1 MAKRKSSR
9 RPATATL
16 LPVAPPL
23 KFDQKLVLL
32 QWMLW
37 LFDKKS
43 FEQLAEPFKS
53 PELEGL
59 NEDNNH
65 RFLSIFKEH
74 LFGLEEFPG
83 DILLGYDQNIVK
95 HTLKINEHRAEPIRW
110 KYFQWLSLLFA
121 EIYLDRFFRDPIKL
135 LADLNEFVEKFNKDN
150 GLIPQDPDSTSIKI
164 NSAIPRYE
172 MDDLRKIAF
181 WNATGSGKTLLMHV
195 NILQYRYYL
204 ELHGQGRE
212 LNRIILLTPNEGLSK
227 QHLAEFQAA
236 GMDAELFT
244 KDGKSLFAG
253 KTIEII
259 DIHKLR
265 EDMGEK
271 TVAIDAFEGSN
282 LVLVD
287 EGHRGSSGKEMGRWM
302 DARRRLCE
310 NGFSFEYSATF
321 GQAMKASSNKALE
334 QEYAK
339 CILFDYS
346 YKYFYRDGFGKDYRI
361 LNLADDSDE
370 GKRRI
375 YLTAC
380 LLAFYQ
386 QQRLYRDKPAEF
398 RPFLLE
404 NPLWVFV
411 GGSVNAVRSENKKKV
426 SDVVDILLFLAEF
439 VKDHRHSIKLID
451 RLLGGI
457 PGLLDQRGNEIFAT
471 AFGYLSQ
478 NRLDGEATFNDILK
492 VLFNSP
498 KKGHLHVMNLKGSDG
513 EIALRLG
520 GENEPFGV
528 INVGDTSALCNLC
541 GEHPDYMVVDEKE
554 FSGSLFANLAQND
567 STVNVLI
574 GSKKFTEGWNSW
586 RVSTMGLMNVGKS
599 EGSEII
605 QLFGRG
611 VRLKGLGWCL
621 KRSSQIDGITK
632 PQHIN
637 LLETLNIFGIRASYM
652 QQFKEYLE
660 DEGLPSNEDRIE
672 IILPVVKNLDGKKLT
687 SIRLKEGLDFK
698 KDGPKP
704 TLDEPT
710 SYLLKHPVILNWY
723 PKIQSK
729 QSKGV
734 GSTGEIAVMEEGI
747 FQDKHL
753 AFMDIDSI
761 YFQMQ
766 HFKNE
771 RAWYNLNL
779 PPESIMKLLAPR
791 PSGQSHWYKLL
802 IPLVDMGFTKFDR
815 VRQWEEIAVALLKK
829 YCDRYYKHRKQEW
842 EADHLEYHT
851 LREDDPNFLQE
862 YHLLIDQS
870 ANAIRSGIEDLQDQ
884 LNKKAFKKDCSF
896 NNISAYWFGNHLYQP
911 LLHLSKSRLVEVKP
925 VSLNDGERDFVL
937 DLRKFHTENHDFFK
951 GWEVYLLRNVSKRG
965 IGFFEAGNF
974 YPDFILW
981 LLVGKKQ
988 YVTFVDPKGLR
999 QLDEGSS
1006 NLKVQFYK
1014 TIKEIE
1020 TRLADPCVI
1029 LNSFIV
1035 SPTPYQNIPMWGEG
1049 MSKVELQKCHVL
1061 FQKDD
1066 KETYIKTLLT
1076 KIMENA

>member
-1 MAKRKSSR
+1 MAKRRSTRSS
-9 RPATATL
+9 AATL
-16 LPVAPPL
+16 IPEAVPL

-32 QWMLW
+32 QWMLR

-53 PELEGL
+53 AQLEGL
-59 NEDNNH
+59 DEDNNH
-65 RFLSIFKEH
+65 KFLAVFKEH

-83 DILLGYDQNIVK
+83 EVLLGYDQNIVR
-95 HTLKINEHRAEPIRW
+95 HTLRLNERRAEPIRW
-110 KYFQWLSLLFA
+110 KYFQWLSLLFT
-121 EIYLDRFFRDPIKL
+121 EVYLDRFFRDPSKL
-135 LADLNEFVEKFNKDN
+135 LIDLNEFVAKFNEDN
-150 GLIPQDPDSTSIKI
+150 IGKGNLGKESIP
-164 NSAIPRYE
+164 AYE
-172 MDDLRKIAF
+172 LADLRKIAF

-195 NILQYRYYL
+195 NILQYQYYM
-204 ELHGQGRE
+204 ELHGKGRE

-227 QHLAEFQAA
+227 QHLIEFHAA
-236 GMDAELFT
+236 GLDADLFS
-244 KDGKSLFAG
+244 KDGKSLFSG

-259 DIHKLR
+259 DFHKLR
-265 EDMGEK
+265 EDTGEK
-271 TVAIDAFEGSN
+271 TVAIDVFLNKN

-287 EGHRGSSGKEMGRWM
+287 EGHRGSSGKEAGRWM

-310 NGFSFEYSATF
+310 YGFSFEYSATF
-321 GQAMKASSNKALE
+321 GQAMKASSNKDLE

-361 LNLADDSDE
+361 LNLADDTDDE
-370 GKRRI
+370 KRRL

-439 VKDHRHSIKLID
+439 VKDKRHTIQMLD
-451 RLLGGI
+451 RLLSGK
-457 PGLLDQRGNEIFAT
+457 PGLHDQRGNEIFAT

-478 NRLDGEATFNDILK
+478 TKQTGEEMFNNILN

-498 KKGHLHVMNLKGSDG
+498 TPAKLHVLNLKGTDG

-520 GENEPFGV
+520 ENEAFGL
-528 INVGDTSALCNLC
+528 INVGDAANLC
-541 GEHPDYMVVDEKE
+541 KLCEEHPDFMVVDDKE
-554 FSGSLFANLAQND
+554 FSGSLFAKLSSND
-567 STVNVLI
+567 STINVLI

-611 VRLKGLGWCL
+611 VRLKGLGMCL
-621 KRSSQIDGITK
+621 KRSSQLDGVPK
-632 PQHIN
+632 PKHIS
-637 LLETLNIFGIRASYM
+637 LLETLNVFGIRAQYM

-660 DEGLPSNEDRIE
+660 DEGLPSNEDRVE
-672 IILPVVKNLDGKKLT
+672 FILPVIKNLGGKKLT
-687 SIRLKEGLDFK
+687 SIRLKEGVDFK
-698 KDGPKP
+698 RQCKQKP
-704 TLDEPT
+704 TLDEPN
-710 SYLLKHPVILNWY
+710 SILLKHPVTLNWY
-723 PKIQSK
+723 PKIQAQ

-734 GSTGEIAVMEEGI
+734 GPTSDTAIMEVGV
-747 FQDKHL
+747 FGDKHL

-761 YFQMQ
+761 YFELQ

-771 RAWYNLNL
+771 RSWYNLNL
-779 PPESIMKLLAPR
+779 PRESIMKLLR
-791 PSGQSHWYKLL
+791 NSQWYRLYIPSAEMEFSR
-802 IPLVDMGFTKFDR
+802 FDR
-815 VRQWEEIAVALLKK
+815 VRRWEEIAVALLKK
-829 YCDRYYKHRKQEW
+829 YIDRFYRHKKQEW
-842 EADHLEYHT
+842 ETDHLEYHE
-851 LREDDPNFLQE
+851 LREDDPNFVQE
-862 YHLLIDQS
+862 YRLRVDESAENIKVGLEALKDQ
-870 ANAIRSGIEDLQDQ
+870 I
-884 LNKKAFKKDCSF
+884 NKKTFTAKCEIG
-896 NNISAYWFGNHLYQP
+896 NLSAYWFGSHLYQP
-911 LLHLSKSRLVEVKP
+911 LLHLNKSQLIEVSP

-937 DLRKFHTENHDFFK
+937 DLKKFHDEDKDFFK
-951 GWEVYLLRNVSKRG
+951 DRELFLLRNVSKRG

-999 QLDEGSS
+999 QLDDGSS
-1006 NLKVQFYK
+1006 NPKIQFYR

-1020 TRLADPCVI
+1020 ARLNKSDTSII

-1035 SPTPYQNIPMWGEG
+1035 SSTPYQNIPMWGEG
-1049 MSKVELQKCHVL
+1049 MSMSDLQKCHVL
-1061 FQKDD
+1061 FQRDD
-1066 KETYIKTLLT
+1066 KETYIKMLFS
-1076 KIMENA
+1076 KVVIE

>member
-1 MAKRKSSR
+1 MGKRKSTRSG
-9 RPATATL
+9 TATL
-16 LPVAPPL
+16 APEAVPL

-43 FEQLAEPFKS
+43 FEQLAEPFKA

-65 RFLSIFKEH
+65 KFLAVFRALWE
-74 LFGLEEFPG
+74 LDEFPG
-83 DILLGYDQNIVK
+83 DVLLGYDQNIVK
-95 HTLKINEHRAEPIRW
+95 HTLRLNERRPDPIRW
-110 KYFQWLSLLFA
+110 KYFQWLTLLFT
-121 EIYLDRFFRDPIKL
+121 EVYLDRFFRDPDKL
-135 LADLNEFVEKFNKDN
+135 LVSLNEFVQKFNADNKLDKDK
-150 GLIPQDPDSTSIKI
+150 IP
-164 NSAIPRYE
+164 AYE
-172 MDDLRKIAF
+172 PPDLRKIAF

-195 NILQYRYYL
+195 HILQYQHYL
-204 ELHGQGRE
+204 SLHGQGRQ
-212 LNRIILLTPNEGLSK
+212 LNRIILLTPNEGLSR
-227 QHLAEFQAA
+227 QHLVEFHAA
-236 GMDAELFT
+236 GLDADLFS

-271 TVAIDAFEGSN
+271 TVAIDAFEGNN

-287 EGHRGSSGKEMGRWM
+287 EGHRGSSGKDAGRWM

-310 NGFSFEYSATF
+310 QGFSFEYSATF
-321 GQAMKASSNKALE
+321 GQAMKVSGNKSLE

-370 GKRRI
+370 EKRRL

-386 QQRLYRDKPAEF
+386 QQRLYRDKSAEF

-411 GGSVNAVRSENKKKV
+411 GGSVNAVRSENKRKV

-439 VKDHRHSIKLID
+439 VKDKRITIKLLD
-451 RLLGGI
+451 RLLSGK
-457 PGLLDQRGNEIFAT
+457 PGLLDRQKREIFAT

-478 NRLDGEATFNDILK
+478 CGLSGEALFNDVLK

-498 KKGHLHVMNLKGSDG
+498 TPAKLHVLNLKGTDG

-520 GENEPFGV
+520 DNEPFGL
-528 INVGDTSALCNLC
+528 INVGDAPALCKLC
-541 GEHPDYMVVDEKE
+541 DEQAAYMVVDEME
-554 FSGSLFANLAQND
+554 FSGSLFAKLSGSD

-611 VRLKGLGWCL
+611 VRLKGFGWCL
-621 KRSSQIDGITK
+621 KRSSRIDGIPK
-632 PQHIN
+632 PPNIA
-637 LLETLNIFGIRASYM
+637 LLETLNIFGIRAQYM
-652 QQFKEYLE
+652 QQFKDYLE
-660 DEGLPSNEDRIE
+660 DEGLPSNEERIE
-672 IILPVVKNLDGKKLT
+672 FILPVIKNLDGKKLT
-687 SIRLKEGLDFK
+687 SIRLKEGVDFK
-698 KDGPKP
+698 RQCKQKP
-704 TLDEPT
+704 TLDAPIEF
-710 SYLLKHPVILNWY
+710 LLKHPVTINWY
-723 PKIQSK
+723 PKIQAQ

-734 GSTGEIAVMEEGI
+734 GPTGDNAVMELGV
-747 FQDKHL
+747 FGDKHL
-753 AFMDIDSI
+753 AFMNIDAI
-761 YFQMQ
+761 YFELQ

-771 RAWYNLNL
+771 RTWYNLNL
-779 PPESIMKLLAPR
+779 PRESILKLL
-791 PSGQSHWYKLL
+791 GNHHWYRLF
-802 IPLVDMGFTKFDR
+802 IPSAEMEFTRFDR
-815 VRQWEEIAVALLKK
+815 VRRWEEIAVALLKK
-829 YCDRYYKHRKQEW
+829 YIDRFYKHKKQEW
-842 EADHLEYHT
+842 EADHLEYHE
-851 LREDDPNFLQE
+851 LREDDPNFVQE
-862 YHLLIDQS
+862 YRLLIDES
-870 ANAIRSGIEDLQDQ
+870 AQNIKVGLEALKEQI
-884 LNKKAFKKDCSF
+884 NKKTFKAKCEIG
-896 NNISAYWFGNHLYQP
+896 NLSAYWFGNHLYQP
-911 LLHLSKSRLVEVKP
+911 LLHLSKTQLIEVSP

-937 DLRKFHTENHDFFK
+937 DLKKFHDEGKDFFK
-951 GWEVYLLRNVSKRG
+951 DRELFLLRNVSKRG

-981 LLVGKKQ
+981 LLAGKKQ

-999 QLDEGSS
+999 QLDDGSS
-1006 NLKVQFYK
+1006 NPKVQFYR
-1014 TIKEIE
+1014 TIKDIE
-1020 TRLADPCVI
+1020 SRLADPNVI

-1035 SPTPYQNIPMWGEG
+1035 SSTPYQNIPMWGEG
-1049 MSKVELQKCHVL
+1049 MKKPELEKCHVL
-1061 FQKDD
+1061 FQQDD
-1066 KETYIKTLLT
+1066 KETYIKSLLT
-1076 KIMENA
+1076 TVVGA

>member
-1 MAKRKSSR
+1 MAIRRSS
-9 RPATATL
+9 PTGGKL
-16 LPVAPPL
+16 LFAETPPL

-37 LFDKKS
+37 LFDKQN

-53 PELEGL
+53 AQLEGL

-65 RFLSIFKEH
+65 KFLAVFKEH

-83 DILLGYDQNIVK
+83 DVLLGYDQNIVR
-95 HTLKINEHRAEPIRW
+95 HTLRLNERRAEPIRW

-121 EIYLDRFFRDPIKL
+121 EVYLDRFFRDPNKMV
-135 LADLNEFVEKFNKDN
+135 ADLNEFVAKFNEDKLDKDK
-150 GLIPQDPDSTSIKI
+150 IP
-164 NSAIPRYE
+164 AYE
-172 MDDLRKIAF
+172 LADLRKIAF

-195 NILQYRYYL
+195 NILQYQHYL
-204 ELHGQGRE
+204 ALHGKGRE

-227 QHLAEFQAA
+227 QHLAEFHAA
-236 GMDAELFT
+236 GLDANLFS

-253 KTIEII
+253 KSIEII
-259 DIHKLR
+259 DIHNLR
-265 EDMGEK
+265 EETGEK
-271 TVAIDAFEGSN
+271 TVAIDAFEGRN

-287 EGHRGSSGKEMGRWM
+287 EGHRGSSGKEAGRWM

-310 NGFSFEYSATF
+310 HGFSFEYSATF
-321 GQAMKASSNKALE
+321 GQAMKASSNKGLE

-361 LNLADDSDE
+361 LNLADDTDE
-370 GKRRI
+370 DKRRL

-380 LLAFYQ
+380 LMAFYQ

-411 GGSVNAVRSENKKKV
+411 GGSVNAVRSENKRKV

-439 VKDHRHSIKLID
+439 VKDKRYTIQLLD
-451 RLLGGI
+451 RLLSGK

-471 AFGYLSQ
+471 AFGYLRQ
-478 NRLDGEATFNDILK
+478 TKQTGEEMFGNILK

-498 KKGHLHVMNLKGSDG
+498 TPAKLHVLNLKGTDG

-520 GENEPFGV
+520 ENEAFGL
-528 INVGDTSALCNLC
+528 INVGDAPNLC
-541 GEHPDYMVVDEKE
+541 KLCEEHPDFLAVDDKE
-554 FSGSLFANLAQND
+554 FSGSLFAKLSAND
-567 STVNVLI
+567 STINVLI

-611 VRLKGLGWCL
+611 VRLKGRGMCL
-621 KRSSQIDGITK
+621 KRSSKLDGVPK
-632 PQHIN
+632 PEHIN
-637 LLETLNIFGIRASYM
+637 LLETLNIFGIRAQYM

-672 IILPVVKNLDGKKLT
+672 FILPVVKNLDGKKLT
-687 SIRLKEGLDFK
+687 SIRLKEGAEFK
-698 KDGPKP
+698 RQCQQKP
-704 TLDEPT
+704 TLDEPN
-710 SYLLKHPVILNWY
+710 SFLLKHPVTLNWY
-723 PKIQSK
+723 PKIQAQ
-729 QSKGV
+729 QSKGI
-734 GSTGEIAVMEEGI
+734 GPTTDTAVMEVGV
-747 FQDKHL
+747 FGDKHL
-753 AFMDIDSI
+753 AFMDVDAI
-761 YFQMQ
+761 YFELQ

-771 RAWYNLNL
+771 RSWYNLNL
-779 PPESIMKLLAPR
+779 PRESIMKLL
-791 PSGQSHWYKLL
+791 SNSHWYRLY
-802 IPLVDMGFTKFDR
+802 IPSVEMEFSRFER
-815 VRQWEEIAVALLKK
+815 VRRWEEIAVALLKK
-829 YCDRYYKHRKQEW
+829 YIDRYYKHKKQEW
-842 EADHLEYHT
+842 EADHLEYHE
-851 LREDDPNFLQE
+851 LREDDPNFVQE
-862 YHLLIDQS
+862 YRLLVDESAEQIKVHLEALKDKI
-870 ANAIRSGIEDLQDQ
+870 
-884 LNKKAFKKDCSF
+884 NKKTFKTKYEIG
-896 NNISAYWFGNHLYQP
+896 NLSAYWFGSHLYQP
-911 LLHLSKSRLVEVKP
+911 LLHLSKSQWIEVSP

-937 DLRKFHTENHDFFK
+937 DLKKFHDEDKDVFRDRELF
-951 GWEVYLLRNVSKRG
+951 LLRNVSKRG

-981 LLVGKKQ
+981 LLVGKQQ

-999 QLDEGSS
+999 QLNDGSS
-1006 NLKVQFYK
+1006 NPKVQFYR
-1014 TIKEIE
+1014 TIKDIE
-1020 TRLADPCVI
+1020 SRLHKSDPSVI

-1035 SPTPYQNIPMWGEG
+1035 SPTPYQNIPMWGAG
-1049 MSKVELQKCHVL
+1049 MSKSDLRKCHVL

-1066 KETYIKTLLT
+1066 RETYIQTMLT
-1076 KIMENA
+1076 MVLSDA

>member
-1 MAKRKSSR
+1 MAKRRSSR
-9 RPATATL
+9 SSTATL
-16 LPVAPPL
+16 LPEAVPL

-53 PELEGL
+53 AQLEGL

-65 RFLSIFKEH
+65 KFLAVFKEH

-83 DILLGYDQNIVK
+83 DVLLGYDQNIVR
-95 HTLKINEHRAEPIRW
+95 HTLKLNERRAEPIRW
-110 KYFQWLSLLFA
+110 KYFQWLSLLFT
-121 EIYLDRFFRDPIKL
+121 EVYLDRFFRNPNKM
-135 LADLNEFVEKFNKDN
+135 LADLNEFVAKFNEDKLDKDK
-150 GLIPQDPDSTSIKI
+150 IP
-164 NSAIPRYE
+164 AYE
-172 MDDLRKIAF
+172 LADLRKIAF

-195 NILQYRYYL
+195 NILQYQHYL
-204 ELHGQGRE
+204 ELHGKGRE

-227 QHLAEFQAA
+227 QHLVEFHAA
-236 GMDAELFT
+236 GLDADLFS

-265 EDMGEK
+265 EDTGEK
-271 TVAIDAFEGSN
+271 TVAIDAFEGKN

-287 EGHRGSSGKEMGRWM
+287 EGHRGSSGKEAGRWM

-310 NGFSFEYSATF
+310 HGFSFEYSATF

-361 LNLADDSDE
+361 LNLADDTDDD
-370 GKRRI
+370 KRRL

-439 VKDHRHSIKLID
+439 VKDKRHTIKLLD
-451 RLLGGI
+451 RLISGK
-457 PGLLDQRGNEIFAT
+457 PGLHDQRGTEIFAT

-478 NRLDGEATFNDILK
+478 TKQTGEEMFGNILN

-498 KKGHLHVMNLKGSDG
+498 TPAKLHVLNLKGTDG

-520 GENEPFGV
+520 ENEAFGL
-528 INVGDTSALCNLC
+528 INVGDAPNLC
-541 GEHPDYMVVDEKE
+541 KLCEEHPDFMAVDDKE
-554 FSGSLFANLAQND
+554 FSGSLFAKLSAND
-567 STVNVLI
+567 STINVLI

-611 VRLKGLGWCL
+611 VRLKGLGMCL
-621 KRSSQIDGITK
+621 KRSSQLDGIPK
-632 PQHIN
+632 PQHIS
-637 LLETLNIFGIRASYM
+637 LLETLNIFGIRAQYM

-672 IILPVVKNLDGKKLT
+672 FILPVIKNLGGKKLT
-687 SIRLKEGLDFK
+687 SIRLKEGVDFK
-698 KDGPKP
+698 RQCKQKP
-704 TLDEPT
+704 TLDEPN
-710 SYLLKHPVILNWY
+710 SFLLKHPVTLNWY
-723 PKIQSK
+723 PKIQAQ

-734 GSTGEIAVMEEGI
+734 GPTSDTAVMEVGV
-747 FQDKHL
+747 FGDKHL
-753 AFMDIDSI
+753 AFMDLDAI
-761 YFQMQ
+761 YFELQ

-771 RAWYNLNL
+771 RSWYNLNL
-779 PPESIMKLLAPR
+779 PRESIMKLLR
-791 PSGQSHWYKLL
+791 NSHWYRLY
-802 IPLVDMGFTKFDR
+802 IPSAEMEFSRFDR
-815 VRQWEEIAVALLKK
+815 VRRWEEIAVALLKK
-829 YCDRYYKHRKQEW
+829 YIDRYYKHKKQEW
-842 EADHLEYHT
+842 EADHLEYHE
-851 LREDDPNFLQE
+851 LREDDPNFVQE
-862 YHLLIDQS
+862 YRLLIDES
-870 ANAIRSGIEDLQDQ
+870 AENIKVGLEALKDQ
-884 LNKKAFKKDCSF
+884 INKKTFKAKCEIG
-896 NNISAYWFGNHLYQP
+896 NLSAYWFGSHLYQP
-911 LLHLSKSRLVEVKP
+911 LLHLSKSQLIEVSP

-937 DLRKFHTENHDFFK
+937 DLKKFHDEDKDFFK
-951 GWEVYLLRNVSKRG
+951 DRELFLLRNVSKRG

-999 QLDEGSS
+999 QLDDGSS
-1006 NLKVQFYK
+1006 NPKVQFYR
-1014 TIKEIE
+1014 TIKDIE
-1020 TRLADPCVI
+1020 SRLHKSDTSVI

-1049 MSKVELQKCHVL
+1049 MSKADLQKCHVL
-1061 FQKDD
+1061 FQRDD

-1076 KIMENA
+1076 KVVADA

>member
-1 MAKRKSSR
+1 MAKRRTSR
-9 RPATATL
+9 STTATL
-16 LPVAPPL
+16 VPEAVPL

-53 PELEGL
+53 AQLEGL

-65 RFLSIFKEH
+65 KFLAVFKEH

-83 DILLGYDQNIVK
+83 DVLLGYDQNIVR
-95 HTLKINEHRAEPIRW
+95 HTLRLNERRAEPIRW
-110 KYFQWLSLLFA
+110 KYFQWLSLLFT
-121 EIYLDRFFRDPIKL
+121 EVYLDRFFRDPNKL
-135 LADLNEFVEKFNKDN
+135 LADLNEFVAKFNGDKLDKDK
-150 GLIPQDPDSTSIKI
+150 IPP
-164 NSAIPRYE
+164 YE
-172 MDDLRKIAF
+172 PADLRKIAF

-195 NILQYRYYL
+195 NILQYQHYL
-204 ELHGQGRE
+204 ELHGKGRE

-227 QHLAEFQAA
+227 QHLVEFHAA
-236 GMDAELFT
+236 GLDANLFS
-244 KDGKSLFAG
+244 KDGKSLFTG

-265 EDMGEK
+265 EDSGEK
-271 TVAIDAFEGSN
+271 TVAIDAFEGRN

-287 EGHRGSSGKEMGRWM
+287 EGHRGSSGKEAGRWM

-310 NGFSFEYSATF
+310 HGFSFEYSATF
-321 GQAMKASSNKALE
+321 GQAMKASSNKDLE
-334 QEYAK
+334 REYAK

-361 LNLADDSDE
+361 LNLADDSDDE
-370 GKRRI
+370 KRRL

-386 QQRLYRDKPAEF
+386 QQRLYREKPAEF
-398 RPFLLE
+398 HPFLLE

-439 VKDHRHSIKLID
+439 VKDKRHTIQLLD
-451 RLLGGI
+451 RLISGK

-478 NRLDGEATFNDILK
+478 TKQTGEEMFGDILN

-498 KKGHLHVMNLKGSDG
+498 TPAKLHVLNLKGTDG

-520 GENEPFGV
+520 ENDAFGL
-528 INVGDTSALCNLC
+528 INVGDAANLC
-541 GEHPDYMVVDEKE
+541 KLCEEHSDFMAVDDKE
-554 FSGSLFANLAQND
+554 FSGSLFAKLSAHD
-567 STVNVLI
+567 STINVLI

-611 VRLKGLGWCL
+611 VRLKGLGMCL
-621 KRSSQIDGITK
+621 KRSSQLDGVPK
-632 PQHIN
+632 PQHIS
-637 LLETLNIFGIRASYM
+637 LLETLNIFGIRAQYM

-660 DEGLPSNEDRIE
+660 DEGLPSNENRIE
-672 IILPVVKNLDGKKLT
+672 FILPVIKNLDGKKLT
-687 SIRLKEGLDFK
+687 SIRLKEGVDFK
-698 KDGPKP
+698 RQCKQKP
-704 TLDEPT
+704 TLDEPD
-710 SYLLKHPVILNWY
+710 SFLLAHPITLNWY
-723 PKIQSK
+723 PKIQAQ

-734 GSTGEIAVMEEGI
+734 SMVTESTPLYACNFG
-747 FQDKHL
+747 DKHL
-753 AFMDIDSI
+753 AFMDLDAI
-761 YFQMQ
+761 YFELQ

-771 RAWYNLNL
+771 RSWYNLNL
-779 PPESIMKLLAPR
+779 PRESIMKILR
-791 PSGQSHWYKLL
+791 NSHWYRLY
-802 IPLVDMGFTKFDR
+802 IPSEEMEFSRFDR
-815 VRQWEEIAVALLKK
+815 VRRWEEIAVALLKK
-829 YCDRYYKHRKQEW
+829 YIDRFYKHKKQEW
-842 EADHLEYHT
+842 EADHLEYHE
-851 LREDDPNFLQE
+851 LRENDPNFVQE
-862 YHLLIDQS
+862 YRLLIDES
-870 ANAIRSGIEDLQDQ
+870 AENIKVGLEALKDQ
-884 LNKKAFKKDCSF
+884 INKKTFKAKCEIG
-896 NNISAYWFGNHLYQP
+896 NLSAYWFGSHLFQP
-911 LLHLSKSRLVEVKP
+911 LLHLSKSQLIEVSP

-937 DLRKFHTENHDFFK
+937 DLKKFHDEDKDFFK
-951 GWEVYLLRNVSKRG
+951 DRELFLLRNVSKRG

-988 YVTFVDPKGLR
+988 YVNFVDPKGLR
-999 QLDEGSS
+999 QLDDGSS
-1006 NLKVQFYK
+1006 NPKIQFFR
-1014 TIKEIE
+1014 TIKDIE
-1020 TRLADPCVI
+1020 ARLHKSDTSVI

-1035 SPTPYQNIPMWGEG
+1035 SPTPYKNIPMWGEG
-1049 MSKVELQKCHVL
+1049 MSMSDLQKCHVL
-1061 FQKDD
+1061 FQRDD
-1066 KETYIKTLLT
+1066 KESYIKTLLT
-1076 KIMENA
+1076 KVVAE

>member
-1 MAKRKSSR
+1 MAKRRISR
-9 RPATATL
+9 SNTATL
-16 LPVAPPL
+16 IPEAVPL

-53 PELEGL
+53 AQLEGL

-65 RFLSIFKEH
+65 KFLAVFKEH

-83 DILLGYDQNIVK
+83 DVLLGYDQNIVR
-95 HTLKINEHRAEPIRW
+95 HSLRLNERRPDPIRW
-110 KYFQWLSLLFA
+110 KYFQWLSLLFT
-121 EIYLDRFFRDPIKL
+121 EVYLDRFFRDPNRL
-135 LADLNEFVEKFNKDN
+135 LNDLNEFVAKFNEDKLDKDK
-150 GLIPQDPDSTSIKI
+150 IP
-164 NSAIPRYE
+164 AYE
-172 MDDLRKIAF
+172 LPELRKIAF

-195 NILQYRYYL
+195 NILQYQHYL
-204 ELHGQGRE
+204 ELHGKGRE

-227 QHLAEFQAA
+227 QHLVEFHAA
-236 GMDAELFT
+236 GLDADLFS

-265 EDMGEK
+265 EDTGEK
-271 TVAIDAFEGSN
+271 TVAIDAFEGRN

-287 EGHRGSSGKEMGRWM
+287 EGHRGSSGKEAGRWM

-310 NGFSFEYSATF
+310 HGFSFEYSATF

-361 LNLADDSDE
+361 LNLADDTDE
-370 GKRRI
+370 EKRRL

-439 VKDHRHSIKLID
+439 VKDKRHTIKLLD
-451 RLLGGI
+451 RLLSGK

-478 NRLDGEATFNDILK
+478 TKQTGEEMFGNILK

-498 KKGHLHVMNLKGSDG
+498 SPAKLHVLNLKGTDG

-520 GENEPFGV
+520 ENEAFGL
-528 INVGDTSALCNLC
+528 INVGDAASLCKLC
-541 GEHPDYMVVDEKE
+541 EEHPDFMAVDDKE
-554 FSGSLFANLAQND
+554 FSGSLFANLSAND
-567 STVNVLI
+567 STINVLI

-611 VRLKGLGWCL
+611 VRLKGLGMCL
-621 KRSSQIDGITK
+621 KRSIRIDGVAK
-632 PQHIN
+632 PPHIG
-637 LLETLNIFGIRASYM
+637 LLETLNIFGIRAQYM

-660 DEGLPSNEDRIE
+660 DEGLPSNEERIE
-672 IILPVVKNLDGKKLT
+672 FILPVIKNLGGKKLT
-687 SIRLKEGLDFK
+687 SIRLKEGVDFK
-698 KDGPKP
+698 RQGKKP
-704 TLDEPT
+704 TLDEPNVF
-710 SYLLKHPVILNWY
+710 LLKHPITLNWY
-723 PKIQSK
+723 PKIQSQ

-734 GSTGEIAVMEEGI
+734 VTVTELSTPEEGT
-747 FQDKHL
+747 FEDKHL
-753 AFMDIDSI
+753 AFMDIDAI
-761 YFQMQ
+761 YFELQ

-779 PPESIMKLLAPR
+779 PRESILKLLAPR
-791 PSGQSHWYKLL
+791 PEGKRWYRLY
-802 IPLVDMGFTKFDR
+802 IPSAEMEFTRFDR
-815 VRQWEEIAVALLKK
+815 VRRWEEIAVALLKK
-829 YCDRYYKHRKQEW
+829 YIDRYYKHKKQEW
-842 EADHLEYHT
+842 EADHLEYHD
-851 LREDDPNFLQE
+851 LQEGDPNFVQE
-862 YHLLIDQS
+862 YRLLIDES
-870 ANAIRSGIEDLQDQ
+870 AETIKQGLIDLKEEI
-884 LNKKAFKKDCSF
+884 NKKKIREKL
-896 NNISAYWFGNHLYQP
+896 NVGNLTAYWFGNHLYQP
-911 LLHLSKSRLVEVKP
+911 LLHLSKSNLIEVSP

-937 DLRKFHTENHDFFK
+937 DLKKFHDDNQDFFK
-951 GWEVYLLRNVSKRG
+951 DRELFLLRNVSKRG

-999 QLDEGSS
+999 QLDDGSS
-1006 NLKVQFYK
+1006 NPKVQFYR
-1014 TIKEIE
+1014 TIKDIE
-1020 TRLADPCVI
+1020 ARLADPAVV

-1035 SPTPYQNIPMWGEG
+1035 SPTPYPNIPMWGEG
-1049 MSKVELQKCHVL
+1049 MTKADLQKCHVL

-1066 KETYIKTLLT
+1066 KETYIKTLLAKVIAT
-1076 KIMENA
+1076 P